1 MPPVT
6 FADDLE
12 DWTDRD
18 VAAYKLG
25 LRFGILTGNLATD
38 SKWVSLTGNALGNA
52 LRDALLALA
61 EARVLEPREE
71 PDEQF
76 RGRGASLA

>member
-12 DWTDRD
+12 DWTHRD
-18 VAAYKLG
+18 VAAYSLG

-38 SKWVSLTGNALGNA
+38 NKCVSLTGNALGNA

-61 EARVLEPREE
+61 EARVLERREE